1 MSILEFTEDRRKI
14 MPLQNERRK
23 EMKLYEIDNAILD
36 CVDMET
42 GEIID
47 MDRLSDLQM
56 ERDRK
61 IENIG
66 CWIKNLL
73 ADAEALDK
81 EKKNLAA
88 QQKAAENK
96 AASLKAYL
104 SRYLDGEK
112 FKSPRLVVSYRTST
126 SLNIAEDAVVPKDF
140 LKYSEPEPDKAGL
153 KAALKKGR
161 NFPGITLVSTQN
173 IQIK

>member
-1 MSILEFTEDRRKI
+1 M
-14 MPLQNERRK
+14 N
-23 EMKLYEIDNAILD
+23 LYEIDNAILN

-47 MDRLSDLQM
+47 MGKLNALQM
-56 ERDRK
+56 ERAQK

-73 ADAEALDK
+73 SDADVLDK

-88 QQKAAENK
+88 RQKAAENK
-96 AASLKAYL
+96 AASLKSYL
-104 SRYLDGEK
+104 LKYLDGEK
-112 FKSPRLVVSYRTST
+112 YKSAKVSISYRTGT
-126 SLNIAEDAVVPKDF
+126 SVDIAEGAVVPDKF
-140 LKYSEPEPDKAGL
+140 LKYSEPTPDKTGL
-153 KAALKKGR
+153 KAALKAGEIL
-161 NFPGITLVSTQN
+161 PGITLVTSQS

>member
-1 MSILEFTEDRRKI
+1 M
-14 MPLQNERRK
+14 N
-23 EMKLYEIDNAILD
+23 LYEIDNAILD

-47 MDRLSDLQM
+47 MDKLSGLQM
-56 ERDRK
+56 ERDK
-61 IENIG
+61 KVENIG

-73 ADAEALDK
+73 ADADALDQ
-81 EKKNLAA
+81 EKKKLAA
-88 QQKAAENK
+88 RQKAAENK

-112 FKSPRLVVSYRTST
+112 FKSAKVAISFRTST
-126 SLNIAEDAVVPKDF
+126 FVDIAKDAAVPEGY
-140 LKYSEPEPDKAGL
+140 LKYSEPTPDKIGL
-153 KAALKKGR
+153 KAALKEGSK
-161 NFPGITLVSTQN
+161 FPGITLVSTKN